1 MVHNVTITNDSIDV
15 SEQYWDLIE
24 VSKEEFQA
32 RLDKFSNVESNMD
45 THSEDYT
52 LQAHYTDPSGLYLGS
67 ICANDDGTVYLV
79 PEAVYEESE
88 D

>member
-1 MVHNVTITNDSIDV
+1 MNSHMNTKLDSIDV

-45 THSEDYT
+45 THSEEYT
-52 LQAHYTDPSGLYLGS
+52 LQAHYTDPSGVYLGS

-79 PEAVYEESE
+79 PEAVYEEPE